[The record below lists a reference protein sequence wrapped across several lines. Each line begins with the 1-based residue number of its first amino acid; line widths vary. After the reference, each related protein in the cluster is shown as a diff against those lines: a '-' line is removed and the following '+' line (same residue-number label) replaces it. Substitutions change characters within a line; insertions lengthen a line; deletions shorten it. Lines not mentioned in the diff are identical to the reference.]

1 MTTTRLRPKSLGVLM
16 LAILLP
22 TATWADFEVVDAQGR
37 RILLKDD
44 GTWSYLAPPDAQDPA
59 AAAARPTA
67 ELSLTRPVDMP
78 GGCRFE
84 LTLAN
89 TLPYEIR
96 SLVPAF
102 TVFRASGVA
111 YSSQTASFGPVRPG
125 DNSRRALQFNG
136 IACADITRL
145 QVSGGDRCEMDDLN
159 KFSDAKG
166 ECLARVRLL
175 PNEWLP
181 FEKGP

>member
-1 MTTTRLRPKSLGVLM
+1 MTIIGWRPHSLGILVL
-16 LAILLP
+16 ALLVP
-22 TATWADFEVVDAQGR
+22 AAAWADFEVVDAQGR

-44 GTWSYLAPPDAQDPA
+44 GTWSYLTPAAQDPA
-59 AAAARPTA
+59 APATRPTV
-67 ELSLTRPVDMP
+67 ELSLARPIDMP
-78 GGCRFE
+78 GGCRFD

-96 SLVPAF
+96 SLVPTF

-111 YSSQTASFGPVRPG
+111 YSSKTASFGPVRPG
-125 DNSRRALQFNG
+125 DSSRRALQFNG
-136 IACADITRL
+136 IACAEITRL

-159 KFSDAKG
+159 KFSDVKG

-181 FEKGP
+181 FEKSP